1 MKLLEPSSV
10 LCKQA
15 EIQSKSLFWLRF
27 RIPTRPNMFLRCSYF
42 GGPRR
47 LTNGV
52 YHDSTHN
59 RRQEWRTAY
68 ADASG
73 PLQPFG

>member
-1 MKLLEPSSV
+1 
-10 LCKQA
+10 
-15 EIQSKSLFWLRF
+15 
-27 RIPTRPNMFLRCSYF
+27 MFLRCSYF

-52 YHDSTHN
+52 YRDATHN
-59 RRQEWRTAY
+59 RREEWRTAY

>member
-1 MKLLEPSSV
+1 
-10 LCKQA
+10 
-15 EIQSKSLFWLRF
+15 
-27 RIPTRPNMFLRCSYF
+27 
-42 GGPRR
+42 

-52 YHDSTHN
+52 YRDAAHY
-59 RRQEWRTAY
+59 RRQEWRAAY